1 MSVSASSLYAGMS
14 YAALL
19 AAAVSR
25 LLLRL
30 RVLLGLGLLLL
41 LLGGRSG
48 LVVLLGLLL
57 LRLGLL
63 LLLLGGLLFLSTLGL
78 R

>member
-1 MSVSASSLYAGMS
+1 MS

-19 AAAVSR
+19 TAAVGR

-30 RVLLGLGLLLL
+30 GVLLGLRLLLL
-41 LLGGRSG
+41 LLGGRCG

-63 LLLLGGLLFLSTLGL
+63 LLLLGSLLLLSTIGLG
-78 R
+78 